1 MDPDN
6 GRESVYTSRCKAL
19 RCITAAS
26 SALLTNISP
35 ISLPNALL
43 ILLHPPFRLGSL
55 CLLVCAS
62 AAAAMSGGMGLQVR
76 LQPTICRT
84 RRRSADAGR
93 ADGVVAVDDSV
104 HSKTDQMPRAPE
116 HGHAAIVSV
125 CPVW

>member
-6 GRESVYTSRCKAL
+6 GRESAYTSRLCKAF

-35 ISLPNALL
+35 ISLPNVLL
-43 ILLHPPFRLGSL
+43 ILLHPPFRLGPL
-55 CLLVCAS
+55 CLLQRCIQS
-62 AAAAMSGGMGLQVR
+62 
-76 LQPTICRT
+76 
-84 RRRSADAGR
+84 
-93 ADGVVAVDDSV
+93 DGVVAVDDRDSI
-104 HSKTDQMPRAPE
+104 HSKTDQMPHAPE